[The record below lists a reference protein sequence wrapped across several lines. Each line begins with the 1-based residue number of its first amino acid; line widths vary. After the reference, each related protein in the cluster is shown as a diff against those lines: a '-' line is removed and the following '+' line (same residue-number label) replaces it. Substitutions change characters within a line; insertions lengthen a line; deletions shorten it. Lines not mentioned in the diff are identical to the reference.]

1 MRRKTGGKGAGAAAV
16 RVIRGHY
23 ILFGLALAALVA
35 LGAAWAVYFRHSAE
49 LESKAALNELVH
61 VSVAT
66 ALMRGQ
72 ADSPPPMGPLSDDAR
87 LQVVAASERK
97 PGDLFSPLI
106 PRYPEI
112 GVRPNPALLA
122 GIRTQAARRQIQFV
136 GEGSLLF
143 VLIGVCI
150 AMLFTLIRSDRK
162 QMRSIE
168 DFISTVT
175 HEMKTPLA
183 GVKSLLQTF
192 QAGRIPPGQ
201 EGMLSTMGLKEIE
214 RLEHMVENVLISGRL
229 RTERYQMDIEPVAL
243 RQMLDA
249 FVEHRRHYLA
259 GRAESIL
266 FRWEPAEAELRVRCD
281 PQAFSVVLDN
291 LTDNALKYGGN
302 SPEVTVRVRRVP
314 GGVEVAVEDHGIG
327 FDPAQAEK
335 LFEPFH
341 RAAAVRSD
349 VHHGTGLGL
358 SISQALV
365 RRMGGSIRAE
375 GRGPDRGSRF
385 VVTLG
390 EA

>member
-1 MRRKTGGKGAGAAAV
+1 M

-35 LGAAWAVYFRHSAE
+35 LGTAWAVYFRHAAE
-49 LESKAALNELVH
+49 LESRAALNELAH
-61 VSVAT
+61 VSVAI
-66 ALMRGQ
+66 ALMLGQ
-72 ADSPPPMGPLSDDAR
+72 ADSPPPLGPIQDDAR
-87 LQVVAASERK
+87 FQVVPSGERR
-97 PGDLFSPLI
+97 PGDLFSPLV
-106 PRYPEI
+106 PRYLEI
-112 GVRPNPALLA
+112 GIRPDPALLTA
-122 GIRTQAARRQIQFV
+122 IRSKAARRQIQFV

-162 QMRSIE
+162 QMRAIE
-168 DFISTVT
+168 AFISTVT

-201 EGMLSTMGLKEIE
+201 ESTLYAMGLKEIE

-229 RTERYQMDIEPVAL
+229 RTEGYQMEVEPVAL
-243 RQMLDA
+243 RRLLDS
-249 FVEHRRHYLA
+249 FLEHRRHYLA
-259 GRAESIL
+259 GRSESII
-266 FRWEPAEAELRVRCD
+266 FRWEPAEAELQVRCD
-281 PQAFSVVLDN
+281 PQALSVVLDN
-291 LTDNALKYGGN
+291 LTDNALKYGGEN
-302 SPEVTVRVRRVP
+302 PEVTVRVRRAP
-314 GGVEVAVEDHGIG
+314 GGVEVGVEDHGIG

-341 RAAAVRSD
+341 RAAAARD
-349 VHHGTGLGL
+349 GVHHGTGLGL
-358 SISQALV
+358 SISRALV
-365 RRMGGSIRAE
+365 ERMEGTLRAA

-385 VVTLG
+385 VVTLR